1 MWKSV
6 FGRCA
11 LLVLIALAAACTT
24 KPVSRTTV
32 DRVLKAPQVPN
43 APYSSIVVVGAAPSR
58 DLARELEEGLRQ
70 ELLKEEITVHTFVRD
85 SSAKEA
91 TQEAV
96 QALVRE
102 TGADGILMISGRL
115 TGAEIE
121 EEAEAVDMEA
131 RTIGGNL
138 LNYFRYDYE
147 EFAAPTYTE
156 LTLDVVLVSLLF
168 DAASNERV
176 HSVETRTT
184 HGETS
189 YQVVTNQAEAIVRRM
204 KKDGLIP

>member
-1 MWKSV
+1 MLKSSV
-6 FGRCA
+6 GRCLLL
-11 LLVLIALAAACTT
+11 LLVALTVACTS

-32 DRVLKAPQVPN
+32 DRVLKAPEIPN
-43 APYSSIVVVGAAPSR
+43 APYSHLLLVGVAPSR

-70 ELLKEEITVHTFVRD
+70 ALLKEDVTVHTFVRD

-91 TQEAV
+91 TEDAV
-96 QALVRE
+96 QALVRD
-102 TGADGILMISGRL
+102 TGADAILMISGRL
-115 TGAEIE
+115 AGAEIE
-121 EEAEAVDMEA
+121 EQAEAVDVEA

-168 DAASNERV
+168 DAASNDRV

-189 YQVVTNQAEAIVRRM
+189 YQVVTNQAEAIVRRLR
-204 KKDGLIP
+204 KDGLIP